1 MAVAPTD
8 PNAKQRVK
16 PHELL
21 VVMSPAGEQT
31 FGVQCTSGDRFGG
44 SEIFQTEQE
53 ARESAGI
60 TEHVKANPTP
70 RMRR

>member
-1 MAVAPTD
+1 MAPTD
-8 PNAKQRVK
+8 PTAKQRVK
-16 PHELL
+16 AHEPL
-21 VVMSPAGEQT
+21 VVMSPAREKT
-31 FGVQCTSGDRFGG
+31 FGVQCTAGDWFGG